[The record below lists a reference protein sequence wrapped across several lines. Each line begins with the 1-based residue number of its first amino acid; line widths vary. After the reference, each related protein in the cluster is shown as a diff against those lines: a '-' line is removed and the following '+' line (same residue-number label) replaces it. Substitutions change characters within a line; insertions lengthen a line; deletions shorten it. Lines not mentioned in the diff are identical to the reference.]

1 MGCSSARSKKQLLLL
16 GTRQVNFRAM
26 KRLSPAEQ
34 LAVLDAVV
42 VTIGRLRDH
51 AAIHNDASA
60 ARRLDE
66 EHTAVDESKQKML
79 WTLDAEQQ
87 EAYRALTKA
96 LAASKKPAAKKP
108 ATQKTSAKKAKRLP
122 RASKAAGKRVR

>member
-1 MGCSSARSKKQLLLL
+1 
-16 GTRQVNFRAM
+16 M

-34 LAVLDAVV
+34 LTVLDAVL

-51 AAIHNDASA
+51 AAINNDGSA

-66 EHTAVDESKQKML
+66 EHTAVDDSKQKML
-79 WTLDAEQQ
+79 WALDSEQQ

-96 LAASKKPAAKKP
+96 LAAGGKKPSAKKP
-108 ATQKTSAKKAKRLP
+108 IVKKVKRLP
-122 RASKAAGKRVR
+122 RGAKKAAGKRAR

>member
-1 MGCSSARSKKQLLLL
+1 
-16 GTRQVNFRAM
+16 M

-87 EAYRALTKA
+87 EAYQALTKA
-96 LAASKKPAAKKP
+96 LAGKKPTAKKP
-108 ATQKTSAKKAKRLP
+108 VSKKASAKRSLAKKVKRLP